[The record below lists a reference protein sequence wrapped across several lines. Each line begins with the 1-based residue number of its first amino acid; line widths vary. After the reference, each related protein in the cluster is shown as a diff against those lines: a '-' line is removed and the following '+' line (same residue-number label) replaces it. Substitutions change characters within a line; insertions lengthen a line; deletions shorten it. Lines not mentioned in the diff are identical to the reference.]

1 MASPLL
7 LIGKQLIAK
16 ALLKKVEQEVTKR
29 VNGAM
34 ALDKD
39 ENGEFKKAVETITV
53 EKVSAKKASGWVFV
67 ATSFAYFASTQGWIS
82 PEVAGFINT
91 LLSSPEVVDAVE
103 GAIN

>member
-7 LIGKQLIAK
+7 IIGKQLLAK
-16 ALLKKVEQEVTKR
+16 ALLKKVEREVTKH

-39 ENGEFKKAVETITV
+39 EKGEFKKAVEVITV
-53 EKVSAKKASGWVFV
+53 EKVSSKKVSGWAFI
-67 ATSFAYFASTQGWIS
+67 AISFAYFASTQGWIS
-82 PEVAGFINT
+82 PEVADFVNT
-91 LLSSPEVVDAVE
+91 LLSNPEVVEGIE